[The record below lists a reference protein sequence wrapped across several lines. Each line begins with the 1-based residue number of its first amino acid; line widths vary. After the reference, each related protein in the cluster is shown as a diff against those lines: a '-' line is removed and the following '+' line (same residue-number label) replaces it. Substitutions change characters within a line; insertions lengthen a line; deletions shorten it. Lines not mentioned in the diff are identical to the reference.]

1 MLKRACVDASTL
13 GDVATDWM
21 MHGGHLMWQWT
32 SPLDSVAIVADDGD
46 DGDGNGDVDDVSD
59 AVDGQ
64 D

>member
-1 MLKRACVDASTL
+1 
-13 GDVATDWM
+13 M

-32 SPLDSVAIVADDGD
+32 SPLDNVAIVADDDGD
-46 DGDGNGDVDDVSD
+46 DAGDGDVDDVSD